1 MIAALLVSL
10 LLVLAPSSARSD
22 DVQLA
27 AQHLRDDHPNL
38 FHDLEPARFDGA
50 VADLAAHADSLD
62 DDQLLVGLMRLGA
75 LPGARDGHTGIFP
88 LNPANRRVLHAY
100 PIRMYTFADGT
111 YVVGQAGGSDLLR
124 ARVVAVNGRPLED
137 VIAAVS
143 PLVPHDNESTLMLRV
158 TTYLNTPEVLHG
170 LGLVPDLGPVTF
182 TFERGGS
189 RFAASL
195 TPLTVPEYGRGIGDL
210 QHPLL
215 PQAITGPVPAYVAR
229 RNQQIFTTILA
240 ARRVL
245 YIGYNETLVS
255 TWAVARRTSKAVK
268 AKRLRAVIV
277 DLRNNGGGDN
287 HTYRYLL
294 DALRRAS
301 KTERIVVLISRLTFS
316 AAENFAAELERVAH
330 PIFVGEP
337 SGGSP
342 NLYGDTV
349 STLLPASGVELRV
362 ARIYW
367 QMSAAD
373 DARIAIDPQV
383 PVALSSDAFFAGR
396 DPVLEAAVGA
406 ALGAPK
412 LLAVGP
418 PRFSYDR
425 GRPLGLRLGEA
436 QTSDGVVRQQLTFD
450 AGRGQ
455 KKAYW
460 THPVGPGPWPVAL
473 FSPGSDGNATSQLP
487 DADRLARRGIASLTL
502 DPPSVLV
509 SCQATADVRAYS
521 SYVIGRRRALDLL
534 PYLPGAD
541 GSRVVAV
548 GFSFG
553 SAVTAA
559 LAGVDHRLR
568 GAVLQSGRAHLSAP
582 LAAFCRSRLGAKKL
596 KAYVRAYSAIDPVRY
611 VGRAAP
617 ASLLFQNG
625 TRDPV
630 SPRKD
635 VDAYFRAASKPKE
648 QRSYDAAHE
657 LDSQALSDRDAWLVK
672 VLLG

>member
-1 MIAALLVSL
+1 MIAALLASL
-10 LLVLAPSSARSD
+10 LLAVAPSSARSD

-27 AQHLRDDHPNL
+27 AQHLRADHPNL
-38 FHDLEPARFDGA
+38 FHDLSPARFDA
-50 VADLAAHADSLD
+50 EVAALVAHADSLD

-88 LNPANRRVLHAY
+88 LNPANRRLLHAY

-124 ARVVAVNGRPLED
+124 ARVVAVNGRPLAD

-143 PLVPHDNESTLMLRV
+143 PLVPHDNDSTLMLRV

-170 LGLVPDLGPVTF
+170 LGLVPDLGPATF
-182 TFERGGS
+182 TFERGGN
-189 RFAASL
+189 RFTASL

-210 QHPLL
+210 EHPLL
-215 PQAITGPVPAYVAR
+215 PQGITGAVPAYVAR
-229 RNQQIFTTILA
+229 RNQQIFTTTLA
-240 ARRVL
+240 AKRVL

-255 TWAVARRTSKAVK
+255 TSAVARRTSKAVK

-294 DALRRAS
+294 DALQRAS

-349 STLLPASGVELRV
+349 NTLLPASGVELRV

-367 QMSAAD
+367 QKSTAD
-373 DARIAIDPQV
+373 DPRIAIDPQV

-396 DPVLEAAVGA
+396 DPVLDAAVGA

-412 LLAVGP
+412 LLAVAP

-436 QTSDGVVRQQLTFD
+436 QTSDGVVRQPLTFD

-460 THPVGPGPWPVAL
+460 THPAGSGSWPVAL

-502 DPPSVLV
+502 DPPGVLV
-509 SCQATADVRAYS
+509 SCRAGADVRAYT
-521 SYVIGRRRALDLL
+521 SYVVGRRRALDLL

-541 GSRVVAV
+541 VSRVAAV

-582 LAAFCRSRLGAKKL
+582 IAAFCRARLGAKKL
-596 KAYVRAYSAIDPVRY
+596 KAYLRAYSAIDPVRY

-635 VDAYFRAASKPKE
+635 VDAYFRTASKPKE
-648 QRSYDAAHE
+648 QRFYNAPHE
-657 LDSQALSDRDAWLVK
+657 LDAQALSDRDAWLVEL
-672 VLLG
+672 LLG